1 MVYTD
6 LIHIVADTK
15 QELHGFAKSIGLKRH
30 FYEGVRKGHPHYDI
44 TSSEI
49 YQKVINSNIQIVNS
63 RVILLISKSMK

>member
-15 QELHGFAKSIGLKRH
+15 EELHSFAKSIGLKRH

-44 TSSEI
+44 TNSEI